1 MMKISNKILYLLLI
15 MFFIINVNI
24 VYLNS
29 TNIKNELLKL
39 KEKIIDND
47 IKIENMEMS
56 TLYRINMDGIILN
69 LDCEVV
75 DHKKSTKKISDVL
88 NGNKLILRYSQIN
101 CNTCV
106 EEQLKILNTYKDS
119 IGINNILLFADYR
132 NINDLKKFYR
142 INKTG
147 IRVYKLDEQ
156 LNGIIKDIGVPYF
169 FVFEKE
175 SNRIISTYIPQKNY
189 SNITTLYLNSIKM
202 KYFNK

>member
-1 MMKISNKILYLLLI
+1 

>member
-1 MMKISNKILYLLLI
+1 MKISNKILYLLLI